1 MSGEEWCESAGAG
14 YDVAAALGFLD
25 LDLSSQFVI
34 PKVSC
39 KISTGC
45 SKIFVSVMNRGYHGR
60 FHLHGPVSQQMIVL
74 EWLTMM
80 QLLIAP
86 R

>member
-25 LDLSSQFVI
+25 PDLSSQFVI

-45 SKIFVSVMNRGYHGR
+45 SQISVSVTNRGYQGR
-60 FHLHGPVSQQMIVL
+60 IHLHRPVSQQMIVL
-74 EWLTMM
+74 EWLTVME
-80 QLLIAP
+80 LLIAHQ
-86 R
+86 